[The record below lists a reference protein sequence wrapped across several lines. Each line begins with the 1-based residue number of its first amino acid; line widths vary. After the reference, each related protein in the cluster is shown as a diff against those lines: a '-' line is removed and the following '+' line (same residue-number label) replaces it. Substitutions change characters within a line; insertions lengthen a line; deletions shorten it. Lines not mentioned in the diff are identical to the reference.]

1 MMVTRGMSIIYP
13 TDLASFLEL
22 IRQHGDAVYSF
33 MFAFATSHNLL
44 LTLFA
49 GYVASTGALGV
60 GTLIVVCWL
69 GSFTGDVIRF
79 WIARKYGTRWFS
91 RFPRLERMIHIVA
104 RLADR
109 HFVWMILF
117 HRYPNGIRSVG
128 GFAYGLS
135 SLSWG
140 TFLVLNLIAA
150 GLWSVAVV
158 SVGYA
163 FGQLSEKVMND
174 ASQTVGLVMLVA
186 FLGVSWLLSRK
197 LEQVAEKS

>member
-1 MMVTRGMSIIYP
+1 
-13 TDLASFLEL
+13 
-22 IRQHGDAVYSF
+22 

-60 GTLIVVCWL
+60 GTLIIVCWL

-109 HFVWMILF
+109 HFIWMILF

-140 TFLVLNLIAA
+140 TFLVLNLISA